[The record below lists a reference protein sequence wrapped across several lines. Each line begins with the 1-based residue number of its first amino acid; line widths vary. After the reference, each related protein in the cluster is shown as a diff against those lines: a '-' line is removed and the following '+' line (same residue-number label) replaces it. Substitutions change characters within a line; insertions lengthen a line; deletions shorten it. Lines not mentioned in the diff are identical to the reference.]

1 MGKALARRI
10 LSETRPHDE
19 PADVQRQPKNHP
31 HVQAVATGGHLFC
44 ASPAQP
50 TGFERWAIEPSF
62 NRRPDVIYTRD
73 LDLGKGDTA
82 WIAF

>member
-1 MGKALARRI
+1 MNLPMSNASPRI
-10 LSETRPHDE
+10 TRMS
-19 PADVQRQPKNHP
+19 
-31 HVQAVATGGHLFC
+31 QAVATGGHLFC